1 MNPATTKAAAER
13 RPTCQL
19 CKKRFRTRSKT
30 AKFCNTSCR
39 TSFNNKA
46 RHVKRIANASTSPF
60 FYELARQGIRAGT
73 LQIYRHFDQ
82 QQLEALYD
90 VYASCQ
96 RMNGYGLRKQHGEA
110 PFELSHIAPVRGEG
124 SVGLFRTDNL
134 VIAPMSLNRS
144 HSTKH
149 YSGGA
154 SIPRADLL
162 PRFAVSEETKVSEV
176 VQRVIKLIG
185 EDVVQAVVQSRRIK
199 PSKRQA
205 LYSWLVEHL
214 DPANPEHTEHLKTIE
229 TASARILDGIKRQ
242 LAGKE
247 PVGDFRVR
255 LGYHD
260 DTSVLMSEWERIG
273 KAYRPELLP
282 ALERI
287 QFLFA
292 NTNSRFS
299 YNFHFDAID
308 LRLVFDMLHG
318 RPVHTVTFIIDAMYA
333 KALASPVKYQ
343 PTKALVSV
351 VEKPL
356 RTSLSVTESFLEG
369 LDNCTPY
376 IAPDALYVGSVSV
389 YRELEP
395 APF

>member
-1 MNPATTKAAAER
+1 MKPATAIATAKR
-13 RPTCQL
+13 QPTCPQ
-19 CKKRFRTRSKT
+19 CKKRFRTISKT
-30 AKFCNTSCR
+30 KKFCNTVCSR
-39 TSFNNKA
+39 TFHNTA
-46 RHVKRIANASTSPF
+46 RHVKRITSASTSPF
-60 FYELARQGIRAGT
+60 FYYLARQAIRART
-73 LQIYRHFDQ
+73 IQIYHRFNQ

-124 SVGLFRTDNL
+124 SIGLFRADNL
-134 VIAPMSLNRS
+134 VIAPMALNRS

-154 SIPRADLL
+154 SISRADLL
-162 PRFAVSEETKVSEV
+162 PRFAVSENVNVAEV

-185 EDVVQAVVQSRRIK
+185 EDVVEAVVQSRKIK

-229 TASARILDGIKRQ
+229 TASARILDGIKRE
-242 LAGKE
+242 LEGKE
-247 PVGDFRVR
+247 LVGDFRVR
-255 LGYHD
+255 LGYDD
-260 DTSVLMSEWERIG
+260 DTSVLLSEWERIG

-292 NTNSRFS
+292 NTNFRFN
-299 YNFHFDAID
+299 YNFAFDAID

-318 RPVHTVTFIIDAMYA
+318 QPVHTITSVIDAQYA
-333 KALASPVKYQ
+333 KAVASPTMYQ
-343 PTKALVSV
+343 PTEALVSV

-356 RTSLSVTESFLEG
+356 RASLSVTESFLEG
-369 LDNCTPY
+369 LDDCTPY
-376 IAPDALYVGSVSV
+376 SAPDALYVGSVSV
-389 YRELEP
+389 DRELEP

>member
-1 MNPATTKAAAER
+1 MTATSRTTTER

-19 CKKRFRTRSKT
+19 CKKRFRTSSKT
-30 AKFCNTSCR
+30 AKFCNASCR
-39 TSFNNKA
+39 TAFNNKA
-46 RHVKRIANASTSPF
+46 RHVRRIADATTSPF
-60 FYELARQGIRAGT
+60 FYELARQAIRART
-73 LQIYRHFDQ
+73 VQIYHHFDQ
-82 QQLEALYD
+82 QELEALYD

-96 RMNGYGLRKQHGEA
+96 RMNGYGLRRDHGEA
-110 PFELSHIAPVRGEG
+110 PFELSHIAPVRGQA
-124 SVGLFRTDNL
+124 SIGLFKADNL
-134 VIAPMSLNRS
+134 VIAPMTLNRS
-144 HSTKH
+144 HGAKH

-154 SIPRADLL
+154 SISRAELSA
-162 PRFAVSEETKVSEV
+162 RFAVSKDASVSEV
-176 VQRVIKLIG
+176 VQRVIQIIG
-185 EDVVQAVVQSRRIK
+185 VEVVQAVVQSRKIK

-205 LYSWLVEHL
+205 LYSWLVDHL
-214 DPANPEHTEHLKTIE
+214 DPTNPDHAEHLKTIE

-242 LAGKE
+242 LEGKE
-247 PVGDFRVR
+247 PVGDFRAW
-255 LGYHD
+255 LDYHD

-299 YNFHFDAID
+299 YNFAFDAID

-318 RPVHTVTFIIDAMYA
+318 RPVHTVTSIIDALYA
-333 KALASPVKYQ
+333 TALESPIKYQ
-343 PTKALVSV
+343 PTEALLSID
-351 VEKPL
+351 ESPL

-369 LDNCTPY
+369 LDECPPY
-376 IAPDALYVGSVSV
+376 IAPVALYVGSVSV
-389 YRELEP
+389 DREVMP

>member
-1 MNPATTKAAAER
+1 MKPATTKAATER

-39 TSFNNKA
+39 TAFYNNA
-46 RHVKRIANASTSPF
+46 RHVKRISNASTSPF
-60 FYELARQGIRAGT
+60 FYYLARQAIRART
-73 LQIYRHFDQ
+73 IQIYHHFNQ

-110 PFELSHIAPVRGEG
+110 PFELSHIAPVRGKA
-124 SVGLFRTDNL
+124 SIGLFRADNL
-134 VIAPMSLNRS
+134 VIAPMALNRS

-154 SIPRADLL
+154 SISRADLL
-162 PRFAVSEETKVSEV
+162 PRFAVSEDANVAEV
-176 VQRVIKLIG
+176 VQRVMKLIG
-185 EDVVQAVVQSRRIK
+185 EDVVQAVVQSRKIK

-214 DPANPEHTEHLKTIE
+214 DPANPDHTEHLKTIE
-229 TASARILDGIKRQ
+229 TASARILEGIKRQ
-242 LAGKE
+242 LEGKE
-247 PVGDFRVR
+247 LVGDFRVR
-255 LGYHD
+255 LGYDD
-260 DTSVLMSEWERIG
+260 DTSVLLSEWERIG

-292 NTNSRFS
+292 NTNFRFN
-299 YNFHFDAID
+299 YNFAFDAID

-318 RPVHTVTFIIDAMYA
+318 QPVHTVTSIIDEMYV
-333 KALASPVKYQ
+333 KAVASPTMYQ
-343 PTKALVSV
+343 PTEALVSV

-356 RTSLSVTESFLEG
+356 RASLTVTESFLDG
-369 LDNCTPY
+369 LDDCTPY
-376 IAPDALYVGSVSV
+376 IASDALYVGSVSV
-389 YRELEP
+389 DRELEP